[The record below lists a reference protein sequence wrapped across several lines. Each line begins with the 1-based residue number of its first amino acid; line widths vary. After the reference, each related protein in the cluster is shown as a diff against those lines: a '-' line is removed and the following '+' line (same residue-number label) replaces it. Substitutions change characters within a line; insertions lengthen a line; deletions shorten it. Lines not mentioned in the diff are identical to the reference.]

1 MPLVTDKSRWWRGAL
16 LFLAVLGLLACD
28 ATRAAPPG
36 PTDVADAAPARSEA
50 AARIARTATWS
61 PGQLQ
66 THFAKHGREG
76 AYESLDAFDA
86 GARETIRVGKEF
98 GYVDRTTM
106 ARRRGFYDPPTNR
119 FTGVTE
125 DGRRITTHFCPDSG
139 EHYVRGL
146 LESTYR

>member
-1 MPLVTDKSRWWRGAL
+1 MRLVTDKSRWWRGAL

-28 ATRAAPPG
+28 ATRAAAPG
-36 PTDVADAAPARSEA
+36 PNGVAEAPPARSEA

-76 AYESLDAFDA
+76 AYESPAAFDA

-98 GYVDRTTM
+98 GYVDRTTL
-106 ARRRGFYDPPTNR
+106 ARRRGNVVQRPQRACVDDATRVAPAEN
-119 FTGVTE
+119 
-125 DGRRITTHFCPDSG
+125 
-139 EHYVRGL
+139 EHGALR
-146 LESTYR
+146 

>member
-1 MPLVTDKSRWWRGAL
+1 MRLVTDKSRWWRGAL

-36 PTDVADAAPARSEA
+36 PTDVPEAPPARSEA
-50 AARIARTATWS
+50 SARIARTATWS

-76 AYESLDAFDA
+76 AYESPAAFDA

-98 GYVDRTTM
+98 GYVDRTTL